1 LNNTSNNKKNNV
13 QGGSDCFPHGIFGQI
28 IEATGGLYTAA
39 VTEAS
44 GGVSV
49 GALLNCRARGLFRL
63 QGLSPCA
70 GDRVRISPPEND
82 QTDGEYVITEVEER
96 VNSLIRPK
104 LANIDLALIVVSAV
118 EPAPNRYVLDKLTAI
133 MQGRN
138 IPAAILFTKIDL
150 GNVSGLADTYAAA
163 GYETFCVDNRSGAGT
178 EQVAER
184 MRGRFTAL
192 IGNSG
197 VGKSSLLGNLIP
209 GLDPATAEI
218 SKKLGRGRHTTRT
231 ARIFPLPG
239 GGFAADTPG
248 FSTVDISRYLG
259 RVKPSEL
266 SGMFFEFSAYSNKCG
281 FPDCSHVKETDC
293 AVKLQVGKTIPQ
305 SRYDS
310 YVRMYDE
317 LQRQGETY
325 D

>member
-1 LNNTSNNKKNNV
+1 VQIAPAQTENT
-13 QGGSDCFPHGIFGQI
+13 Q
-28 IEATGGLYTAA
+28 
-39 VTEAS
+39 TE
-44 GGVSV
+44 
-49 GALLNCRARGLFRL
+49 
-63 QGLSPCA
+63 
-70 GDRVRISPPEND
+70 
-82 QTDGEYVITEVEER
+82 GEYVITDVEER

-104 LANIDLALIVVSAV
+104 LANLDWALIVVSAV
-118 EPAPNRYVLDKLTAI
+118 EPAPNRYVIDKLTAI
-133 MQGRN
+133 LQGRN

-150 GNVSGLADTYAAA
+150 GDVSGLADTYAAA
-163 GYETFCVDNRSGAGT
+163 GYETFCVNNRKGREDEFARI
-178 EQVAER
+178 AER

-239 GGFAADTPG
+239 GGFVADTPG

-259 RVKPSEL
+259 NVKPSEL
-266 SGMFFEFSAYSNKCG
+266 SGMFPEFSAYSYKCG
-281 FPDCSHVKETDC
+281 YPDCSHVKEADC
-293 AVKLQVGKTIPQ
+293 ALKQQVGKAIPQ

-310 YVRMYDE
+310 YVRLYDE
-317 LQRQGETY
+317 LQQQSETY